1 MMQSRTEAEPR
12 ATSSARSLKPV
23 LARLAAGVR
32 LDETEA
38 EAAFDIV
45 MSGEATAAQI
55 AGLVMA
61 LRVRGETV
69 PELLGAARALRSRMQ
84 PVPGVADA
92 IDVCGTG
99 GDGHATLNISTAVAF
114 VLAALGVPVAKH
126 GNRAVSSRAGAFDTL
141 EALGIPVIQDPGLL
155 EASLQ
160 MNGLAFM
167 AAPLHHP
174 AMRHAAAV
182 RTELGTRT
190 IFNLLGPLCNPASV
204 RRQMIGVFDPQW
216 QEPIART
223 LQRLGSDCVWVV
235 HGEDAAEPDRRGS
248 DERTGLDELGLA
260 GPNRIV
266 ALDQGRLCRFTVMPE
281 ELGLGRRPI
290 SAIAGADAAH
300 NAQALERLLAG
311 EPGAYRDTVLLN
323 AAAALQVSAR
333 GNILAAS
340 SYDAWDPD
348 RVAEIEAPIES
359 LLQAMEHAARVLDD
373 GSALAVLNVMRAP
386 DAAGNAG
393 HSSGLNRSRDKVVD
407 KLSPPDRA
415 LRGNSV

>member
-1 MMQSRTEAEPR
+1 MQNRTDDDMR
-12 ATSSARSLKPV
+12 AAPSVRSLKPA
-23 LARLAAGVR
+23 LAKLSDGIRL
-32 LDETEA
+32 TEA
-38 EAAFDIV
+38 ESQAAFGIV
-45 MSGEATAAQI
+45 MSGGATDAQI
-55 AGLVMA
+55 AALVMA

-69 PELLGAARALRSRMQ
+69 PELLGAARAMRARMQ

-141 EALGIPVIQDPGLL
+141 EALGIPVIQDMGLL

-160 MNGLAFM
+160 MNGLAFL

-182 RTELGTRT
+182 RADLGIRT

-223 LQRLGSDCVWVV
+223 LQLLGSDCVWVV
-235 HGEDAAEPDRRGS
+235 HGEDAAGS
-248 DERTGLDELGLA
+248 QRQGLDELSLA
-260 GPNRIV
+260 GPNRFV
-266 ALDQGRLCRFTVMPE
+266 ALDQGRLCRFSVTPE
-281 ELGLGRRPI
+281 QLGLHHQPI
-290 SAIAGADAAH
+290 SAIAGGDAAY

-311 EPGAYRDTVLLN
+311 EPGPYRDTVLLN

-333 GNILAAS
+333 GNILPCNTAGGTGL
-340 SYDAWDPD
+340 PD
-348 RVAEIEAPIES
+348 VGPDEIVEIEPPIES
-359 LLQAMEHAARVLDD
+359 LVEAMQHAARVLDD
-373 GSALAVLNVMRAP
+373 GSALAMLNVMRAP

-393 HSSGLNRSRDKVVD
+393 RLPSLNLTGDKVMD
-407 KLSPPDRA
+407 TPAPPDRA
-415 LRGNSV
+415 RRGTSA

>member
-1 MMQSRTEAEPR
+1 MQSRTEADPR

-23 LARLAAGVR
+23 LGRLAAGMR
-32 LDETEA
+32 LNEA
-38 EAAFDIV
+38 DAQAAFDIV
-45 MSGEATAAQI
+45 MSGTATDAQI
-55 AGLVMA
+55 AALVMA

-69 PELLGAARALRSRMQ
+69 PELLGAVRAMRARMN

-126 GNRAVSSRAGAFDTL
+126 GNRAISSRAGAFDTL

-155 EASLQ
+155 ESSLQ
-160 MNGLAFM
+160 MNGLTFL

-182 RTELGTRT
+182 RADLGTRT

-216 QEPIART
+216 QEPVART
-223 LQRLGSDCVWVV
+223 LQLLGSDCVWVV
-235 HGEDAAEPDRRGS
+235 HGEDAVGGNPQ
-248 DERTGLDELGLA
+248 GLDELGLA

-266 ALDQGRLCRFTVMPE
+266 ALHQGRLHRFSVTPE
-281 ELGLGRRPI
+281 QLGLQRQPVA
-290 SAIAGADAAH
+290 AIAGGDAAQ

-311 EPGAYRDTVLLN
+311 EPGAYRETVLLN

-333 GNILAAS
+333 GSILAARH
-340 SYDAWDPD
+340 DAGGPTDPGPD
-348 RVAEIEAPIES
+348 EVTEIEPPIES
-359 LLQAMEHAARVLDD
+359 LMQAMRHAARVLDD

-386 DAAGNAG
+386 DVAGNAG
-393 HSSGLNRSRDKVVD
+393 RSPSLNSSGD
-407 KLSPPDRA
+407 KLVEASSA
-415 LRGNSV
+415 GLRTSRGTSA